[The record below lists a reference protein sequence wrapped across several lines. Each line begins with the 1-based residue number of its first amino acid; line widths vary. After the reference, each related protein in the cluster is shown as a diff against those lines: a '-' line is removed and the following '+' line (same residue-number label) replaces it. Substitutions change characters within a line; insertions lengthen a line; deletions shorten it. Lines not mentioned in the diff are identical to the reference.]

1 MCLYSERVG
10 IIPVI
15 HPPSLQRL
23 RKTVILYD
31 DVTQPARLIGNLG
44 SLAFV
49 EHVKTCGDVLK
60 AELTSEL
67 DVFLLGQ
74 RLREAVGRHLGSRG
88 LLHIHFSS
96 LNCLAQPELVY
107 VNVLKLSLKLFSCL
121 SNNPNRLL
129 VIAVYN
135 QSNTSLKVKLA
146 KEVVLL
152 YNL

>member
-1 MCLYSERVG
+1 MCVYNERVG

-67 DVFLLGQ
+67 DVFLLRQ
-74 RLREAVGRHLGSRG
+74 RLYKAVSRHLGSRG
-88 LLHIHFSS
+88 LFHIYFSS
-96 LNCLAQPELVY
+96 LNCLAQLELVY
-107 VNVLKLSLKLFSCL
+107 VNVLKLSLKSFSYL
-121 SNNPNRLL
+121 SNDPNCLL

-135 QSNTSLKVKLA
+135 QSDAGLKVKLV